1 MKFVD
6 GVVNKF
12 WKEAH
17 ALCIVSR
24 NLTILVRN
32 MSFIGDKS
40 KRIPGSAGA
49 EDVCWDKQGHRR
61 VVYTQTQ
68 STWLHKYKY
77 TYTQIHKFTN
87 AQIHKYTYMYMGTDK
102 YTGMLS
108 ELKHNVQC
116 KIHSNAKYTIMHNI
130 LTVYIIF
137 SDPCWQC
144 LIMSAYSRVM
154 LGDVLYRGG
163 RRLGS
168 VDGSLD
174 NYLFAGAMIP
184 GKHIHVRPNNL

>member
-1 MKFVD
+1 MSHFSIPTHLHLSFPNPILYQMKFVD

-17 ALCIVSR
+17 EMCIVSR
-24 NLTILVRN
+24 NFTILVRN

-77 TYTQIHKFTN
+77 TNTQMQIHKYTN
-87 AQIHKYTYMYMGTDK
+87 AQMHKYTYMYMGTDK
-102 YTGMLS
+102 DTGVLS

-116 KIHSNAKYTIMHNI
+116 KIHSNAQYLHI
-130 LTVYIIF
+130 LTVYITFFWSMLAMHNTLSQYI
-137 SDPCWQC
+137 DC
-144 LIMSAYSRVM
+144 LYHFFWSM
-154 LGDVLYRGG
+154 LAMF
-163 RRLGS
+163 
-168 VDGSLD
+168 
-174 NYLFAGAMIP
+174 NYERIQ
-184 GKHIHVRPNNL
+184 

>member
-1 MKFVD
+1 
-6 GVVNKF
+6 
-12 WKEAH
+12 
-17 ALCIVSR
+17 
-24 NLTILVRN
+24 

-68 STWLHKYKY
+68 STWLYKYKC
-77 TYTQIHKFTN
+77 TNTQMQIHKYTN
-87 AQIHKYTYMYMGTDK
+87 AQIHIHVDIWGLKSTRECCLNSSTMY
-102 YTGMLS
+102 
-108 ELKHNVQC
+108 
-116 KIHSNAKYTIMHNI
+116 NAKYTLMHNI
-130 LTVYIIF
+130 LPVYITF

-144 LIMSAYSRVM
+144 LIMSAHSRVM

-184 GKHIHVRPNNL
+184 GKHIPVVPNNL